1 MVTAAHCILNSQNTG
16 YRKPGLGTEITYGCL
31 DINDGTNC
39 KRVGATRYIA
49 HPCYTPSND
58 HDHHDVAL
66 IELSPALTDLPQASC
81 ALDNGLN
88 GSMGDPF

>member
-1 MVTAAHCILNSQNTG
+1 MHRLPHLGPMDGYCGALHSQLS
-16 YRKPGLGTEITYGCL
+16 RHSLQKA
-31 DINDGTNC
+31 C

-58 HDHHDVAL
+58 HDHYDVAL